1 MPRQPYLATIVAL
14 AATTSAVGQSQL
26 REFFTHLEATESVSA
41 EQRAFVA
48 DAWTACEDCDEAS
61 FLTEALT
68 LISPPF
74 RAGLDAY
81 DAGDMAACVAQMG
94 PLLADPDPYL
104 ATHAALYK
112 AKAEVD
118 LNDVVAARQTID
130 ALLADAGK
138 RVARYTYAKAEVDF
152 LRVYCLVQDLQFAQA
167 EVELLAFL
175 DRHPDAPQ
183 RLIVSANQMLAELRN
198 RQAGRIGEVTD
209 LMNYAAGRLENKD
222 AGATVQERQAKAIAL
237 LDKLIEEAEQQEQ
250 NNNQNQNPSGG
261 GGSNNQTPNN
271 PMPDSQLPQGASR
284 SGALRETRRAN
295 PGEMWGAMPPAE
307 REQILQALQDT
318 FPRRYRRLVEQYY
331 EQLAKEP

>member
-1 MPRQPYLATIVAL
+1 MTG
-14 AATTSAVGQSQL
+14 AAAFGQSPL
-26 REFFTHLEATESVSA
+26 REFFEFVNTDESVSA
-41 EQRAFVA
+41 GQRAFVA
-48 DAWTACEDCDEAS
+48 QAWSECNDCDEAS
-61 FLTEALT
+61 FLTEVLT
-68 LISPPF
+68 LISPAF

-81 DAGDMAACVAQMG
+81 DAGRMAECVAQMSG
-94 PLLADPDPYL
+94 LLADPNPYV
-104 ATHAALYK
+104 AAYAALYK

-118 LNDVVAARQTID
+118 VNDVVAARKTID

-175 DRHPDAPQ
+175 DRHPQAPQ

-222 AGATVQERQAKAIAL
+222 AGQTVQERQAKAIAL
-237 LDKLIEEAEQQEQ
+237 LDKLIEEAEQRERNSQQ
-250 NNNQNQNPSGG
+250 SQNPSGG
-261 GGSNNQTPNN
+261 GGSGSQAPST

-284 SGALRETRRAN
+284 PGALREARRAN